1 MSSID
6 FAEDWPAKVLS
17 PVRIFELQ
25 WYMQLASDHWTFFL
39 QTKHNFVLHLS
50 TVNIHNY
57 QLYIIIVI
65 VSLFTP
71 LKKIIRVYIYI
82 KDVHLLFVL
91 ITINGTVYFQS
102 TELDGKQKNSKIKLY
117 VAILILFTFL
127 IVSCIGVAVVST
139 MLYHEQNKHNNDGTY
154 NVFLGSLFW
163 FD

>member
-1 MSSID
+1 MSSFD

-25 WYMQLASDHWTFFL
+25 WYMQLASDHWAFFYE
-39 QTKHNFVLHLS
+39 HNFVLHLS

-65 VSLFTP
+65 VSVYTLE
-71 LKKIIRVYIYI
+71 KIIRVYIYK
-82 KDVHLLFVL
+82 KDVHLLFLL
-91 ITINGTVYFQS
+91 IIINGTVYFQS

-154 NVFLGSLFW
+154 NIFFLSLFW